1 MKRSRGQNFGSVQND
16 LGRVS
21 VSETFSAEH
30 SVKKIR
36 RWNASNVRN
45 SRCILNEGV
54 MDNWKYAFLSLRVGW
69 DSWKRRRNSLSR
81 RWNAAEELQQEALVR
96 LFPSLFAQ
104 AWVQDSGQ
112 PQLPS
117 SWISSSL
124 LGVEKNA
131 LGGITFNTSLLLCSW
146 QELRKWSQARN
157 VVNETHIFG
166 KLVKH
171 LTQVMSSNPTH
182 WEGLFVRLKLY
193 NALPLETRV
202 LLGDS
207 QL

>member
-1 MKRSRGQNFGSVQND
+1 MKRPRGQNFGSVQND

-146 QELRKWSQARN
+146 QEWRMWSQAR
-157 VVNETHIFG
+157 TSLI
-166 KLVKH
+166 KL
-171 LTQVMSSNPTH
+171 
-182 WEGLFVRLKLY
+182 R
-193 NALPLETRV
+193 
-202 LLGDS
+202 
-207 QL
+207 

>member
-1 MKRSRGQNFGSVQND
+1 MKRSRGQNFSSVQND
-16 LGRVS
+16 LRRVS

-69 DSWKRRRNSLSR
+69 DSWKRRRNSLSL

-96 LFPSLFAQ
+96 LFPSLFAR
-104 AWVQDSGQ
+104 AWVQHSGQ

-131 LGGITFNTSLLLCSW
+131 LGGITFNTSYFFVVGRNEESDHKL
-146 QELRKWSQARN
+146 ELR
-157 VVNETHIFG
+157 
-166 KLVKH
+166 
-171 LTQVMSSNPTH
+171 
-182 WEGLFVRLKLY
+182 
-193 NALPLETRV
+193 
-202 LLGDS
+202 
-207 QL
+207 